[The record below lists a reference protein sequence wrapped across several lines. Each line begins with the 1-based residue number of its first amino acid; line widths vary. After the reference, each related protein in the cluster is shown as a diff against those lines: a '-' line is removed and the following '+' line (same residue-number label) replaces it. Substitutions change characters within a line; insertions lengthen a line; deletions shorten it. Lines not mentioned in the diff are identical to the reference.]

1 MSPIFFQCTFRIC
14 TYIPWNYGNWTVQCR
29 PLLWLQCKRER
40 DRFVLT
46 LTIASFCNEGNSE
59 QIRLEEHRIRINLIL
74 HLFEKAKLQTQLN
87 LDLNVVRVVLI
98 FIVVYTTYKIP
109 PRIVCNRID
118 LKASQKIE
126 FSTESHF
133 PCFSSFSV
141 YHFLNCY
148 LDERASGWNVELFLH
163 SRCQI
168 RFSPEFGEILSSF
181 LSHGFRIHTKR
192 WFDSEQSKILQTTY
206 LMHWYYIYSKYC

>member
-1 MSPIFFQCTFRIC
+1 MLAVFILHSSLQLGRAIRYLIAWNFAICHLVPKWYVIATGSAKKFIPPIFFQCTFRIC

-29 PLLWLQCKRER
+29 PLLWLQCKRERERSHR

-87 LDLNVVRVVLI
+87 LDLNVVLVLI

-109 PRIVCNRID
+109 PRN
-118 LKASQKIE
+118 S
-126 FSTESHF
+126 
-133 PCFSSFSV
+133 
-141 YHFLNCY
+141 
-148 LDERASGWNVELFLH
+148 
-163 SRCQI
+163 
-168 RFSPEFGEILSSF
+168 
-181 LSHGFRIHTKR
+181 
-192 WFDSEQSKILQTTY
+192 
-206 LMHWYYIYSKYC
+206 M